1 MKTEKEHIKNIKF
14 YKSILKN
21 KYLSYIIVPTVIFS
35 SSLIATKI
43 LKTPTMEY
51 QTINHTIDGST
62 GKILSE
68 VSSFEETPSEHTLK
82 VLEYRP
88 WKKFSEGDYRREIV
102 VYDYDIETLLEKGYP
117 IDSLDLENSRLK
129 KDQYI
134 EQKEEL
140 SLEDNT
146 EETIIIIEESFQDK
160 TKKRIRKEYWVPLV
174 TAGTILSIILNYL
187 IHNDISIDYKDSEE
201 IKVLK
206 K

>member
-1 MKTEKEHIKNIKF
+1 METEKEHIKNIKF

-43 LKTPTMEY
+43 AKTPTMEY
-51 QTINHTIDGST
+51 QTVNRTIDGST

-68 VSSFEETPSEHTLK
+68 VSSFEDTLSEHTLK
-82 VLEYRP
+82 VLEYSP

-102 VYDYDIETLLEKGYP
+102 VYDYDIERLLEKGYP
-117 IDSLDLENSRLK
+117 IDSSDLENSRLK

-134 EQKEEL
+134 EQKGAL

-146 EETIIIIEESFQDK
+146 EEEIIIIEESFQDK

-174 TAGTILSIILNYL
+174 TAGTILSIVLNYL

-201 IKVLK
+201 IKILK